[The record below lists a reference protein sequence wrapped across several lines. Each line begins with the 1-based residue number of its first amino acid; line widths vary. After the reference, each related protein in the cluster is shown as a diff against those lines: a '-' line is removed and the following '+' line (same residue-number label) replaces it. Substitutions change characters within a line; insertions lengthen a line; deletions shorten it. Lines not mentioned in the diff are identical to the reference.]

1 MNNTA
6 RGSALAASVLAAVAA
21 AVSFVLLPA
30 HSGPAPHPAAG
41 STPAAA
47 SGPGSLGSASVIN
60 GGAAAQ
66 PRASS
71 CAP

>member
-1 MNNTA
+1 MTHPA
-6 RGSALAASVLAAVAA
+6 RRSALAASVLAAVAA
-21 AVSFVLLPA
+21 AASFVLLPA
-30 HSGPAPHPAAG
+30 HSSLAQHPTARG
-41 STPAAA
+41 TLTAA